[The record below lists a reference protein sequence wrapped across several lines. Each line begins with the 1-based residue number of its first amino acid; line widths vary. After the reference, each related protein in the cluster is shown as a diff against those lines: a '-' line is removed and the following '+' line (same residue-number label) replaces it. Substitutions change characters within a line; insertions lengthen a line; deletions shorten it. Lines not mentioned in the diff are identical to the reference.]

1 MMESKGNSKALRPRP
16 DRKMES
22 EAQNLEEFKQAK
34 PREWLQETEPQ
45 IIPWHSTEVERSQ
58 KSMFS

>member
-1 MMESKGNSKALRPRP
+1 MMKSKGNSKVLRPRP

-34 PREWLQETEPQ
+34 PRE
-45 IIPWHSTEVERSQ
+45 
-58 KSMFS
+58 

>member
-1 MMESKGNSKALRPRP
+1 
-16 DRKMES
+16 MES

-45 IIPWHSTEVERSQ
+45 IIPWLKNVGAFIFLQ
-58 KSMFS
+58 IVLI